1 VNEVL
6 HLGPIDRPSKSNIG
20 CVFLAPIPVTLPS
33 KSRTAIHRE
42 WYLYGSFLRSSGKVL
57 NLKIVKLR
65 AHKSPDQF
73 RISLL
78 TRTRPVFLHPCST
91 SAALTYST
99 HHGNLKNSPEL
110 KKNIRR
116 HNKRA
121 SESSNKPIF
130 I

>member
-1 VNEVL
+1 MQHWL
-6 HLGPIDRPSKSNIG
+6 CFPCTYSRHATMQITHGDPSQMVSLRQ
-20 CVFLAPIPVTLPS
+20 F
-33 KSRTAIHRE
+33 
-42 WYLYGSFLRSSGKVL
+42 FRSSGKVL

-110 KKNIRR
+110 KKTFAAITKEHLNHPTNQFLYNHDFAVIQVLT
-116 HNKRA
+116 
-121 SESSNKPIF
+121 F
-130 I
+130 